1 MKYAVV
7 DIETTGM
14 SAGKD
19 RITEVA
25 IFLHDGEKIIDQFTS
40 LINPECKIPYR
51 ITQLTGIDN
60 KLTAGAPRFFEVA
73 KRIVEITEDA
83 VFVAHN
89 VSFDYNFIR
98 GEFRALGYNYERQ
111 KLCTVKLSRK
121 LLPGLPSYSLGNLC
135 QSLNIAVESR
145 HRAAGDAAATVKVL
159 ELLLTKDP
167 CPEQI
172 NLKGLHNSFNKELI
186 KKLPQQTGVYYFH
199 NAEGKIIYVGKSIN
213 IHDRIIQHFN
223 NTSTLKALEMKQQI
237 ADITWEVTGSELVAL
252 LLESYEIKNRM
263 PVYNRA
269 QRRTAFNWGLYQSM
283 DNDGYIR
290 LKVDKKIKDEGLI
303 TTFTGKKSGRDE
315 LFRLVEEHRLCQKLC
330 SLYTNSGAC
339 FQHSIHECDGAC
351 IGEEPTVEYNARVLK
366 AIDKYTYKHCN
377 FFIFGEGRTTEESS
391 VVWVENYI
399 YRGFGFFDN
408 HESPGPELW
417 KACISQYPDNKDI
430 QTIING
436 YLRKHKKTKTHYYE
450 PCEV

>member
-1 MKYAVV
+1 MTKYAVV

-25 IFLHDGEKIIDQFTS
+25 IYLHDGEKTIDQFTT

-60 KLTAGAPRFFEVA
+60 KLVAGAPRFYEVA

-98 GEFRALGYNYERQ
+98 GEFRALGYNYERR

-121 LLPGLPSYSLGNLC
+121 LIPGLPSYGLGNLC
-135 QSLNIAVESR
+135 RSLNIKIESR

-159 ELLLTKDP
+159 ELLLTKEP
-167 CPEQI
+167 RPEEI

-186 KKLPQQTGVYYFH
+186 KQLPQQTGVYYFH
-199 NAEGKIIYVGKSIN
+199 NADGKIIYVGKSIN

-223 NTSTLKALEMKQQI
+223 NTTTLKALEMKQQI
-237 ADITWEVTGSELVAL
+237 ADITWEITGSELVAL
-252 LLESYEIKNRM
+252 LLESYEIKTKM
-263 PVYNRA
+263 PVFNRA
-269 QRRTAFNWGLYQSM
+269 QRRTLFNWGLYQQM
-283 DNDGYIR
+283 DNEGYIR
-290 LKVDKKIKDEGLI
+290 LKVDKKIKDDGLI

-315 LFRLVEEHRLCQKLC
+315 LFRLVEQHNLCQKLC
-330 SLYTNSGAC
+330 GLYSHSGAC
-339 FQHSIHECDGAC
+339 FQHSIHECRGAC
-351 IGEEPTVEYNARVLK
+351 IGEEPQEEYNARVLA
-366 AIDKYTYKHCN
+366 AIDRYTYQHCN
-377 FFIFGEGRTTEESS
+377 FFLFGEGRTADESS

-408 HESPGPELW
+408 NTDPGLELW
-417 KACISQYPDNKDI
+417 KASVKRYPDNKDI

-436 YLRKHKKTKTHYYE
+436 YLRKNPRVKIHFYD
-450 PCEV
+450 PC